1 MADKYEDKAY
11 EARRKH
17 GQKTCKGKKS
27 FHNPDKAR
35 MHNKGQIPYKCK
47 YCSKFHLHS
56 MRVRK
61 CFKKSSLKPHVE
73 KQWRRI
79 RHEEQKVKH
88 KQWKSRQRNKSK
100 LSG

>member
-1 MADKYEDKAY
+1 MADKYKPQRDETH
-11 EARRKH
+11 RKR
-17 GQKTCKGKKS
+17 GQKICKGKKS
-27 FHNPDKAR
+27 FPNADKAR
-35 MHNKGQIPYKCK
+35 MHNKGQLPYKCE
-47 YCSKFHLHS
+47 YCSKFHLRS
-56 MRVRK
+56 MKVRK

-100 LSG
+100 